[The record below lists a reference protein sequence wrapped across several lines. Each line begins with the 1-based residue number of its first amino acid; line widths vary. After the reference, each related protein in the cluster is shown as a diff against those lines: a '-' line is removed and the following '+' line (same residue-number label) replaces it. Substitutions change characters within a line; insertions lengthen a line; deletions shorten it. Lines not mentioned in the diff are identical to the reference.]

1 MRKWPTAPLIRYFN
15 IGNSDAVLV
24 ASLAAHKEILHDKCY
39 SFAKPAFFARLISDI
54 VGYGIVFSEGEEHK
68 RQRKVL
74 GGTSFQIYISFSLSN
89 FCWA

>member
-1 MRKWPTAPLIRYFN
+1 MIRYFN

-24 ASLAAHKEILHDKCY
+24 TSLAAHKEILHDKCY

-74 GGTSFQIYISFSLSN
+74 GGMCFPLRLQFFCFSFFYFT
-89 FCWA
+89 